1 MLNPTLKV
9 YEDFA
14 RIPKNLL
21 LEGFLSETERYDMMC
36 DKKTEIMAVIF
47 YEKKMCVCEMMMS
60 LWFLKNEFKI

>member
-1 MLNPTLKV
+1 
-9 YEDFA
+9 
-14 RIPKNLL
+14 
-21 LEGFLSETERYDMMC
+21 MMC